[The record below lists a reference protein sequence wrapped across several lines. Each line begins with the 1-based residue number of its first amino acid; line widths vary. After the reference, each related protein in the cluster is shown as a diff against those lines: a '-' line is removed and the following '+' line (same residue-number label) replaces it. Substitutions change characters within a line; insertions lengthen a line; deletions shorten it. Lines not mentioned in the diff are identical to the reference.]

1 MSTSKESV
9 SWLDMPRKGQLGI
22 LFMLRFAEPCVRS
35 SASTYLYFQLKNLDP
50 SLSSGQIVSQS
61 ATVSAAY
68 IIGQCLSSLWISELA
83 DSPKVGRKGVLLLG
97 TAASVISSSLLGFT
111 RHFYQLV
118 LLWGLEG
125 VFNGNVATA
134 RTVITE
140 IVGDAK
146 FLSRAFVMTTMATT
160 LSTLLSPIMGGQL
173 ADLASTHPEK
183 FGNNAFLKKYPYA
196 TPAFVNAS
204 MLFVT
209 FMAIFFFLEETHSQ
223 KRGGPDIGLAISR
236 KVLSCFYRQKKHNA
250 SHPSLDDENST
261 EMETVPFIIG
271 DDTEADDADAEHRSS
286 SGDESDDGKQGKQ
299 GSRSLPPTPEK
310 KKAPPVLPLRR
321 IWTRNFILML
331 MVSAIHDSHIG
342 AYTVLW
348 TNFLSDPP
356 ATGVKDSLPFRFSG
370 GPGMTPSEIGFTLS
384 IVGACGLPIQFFV
397 YPKVIHKMG
406 ALKAW
411 RVFMRGFPI
420 IYSAAPFI
428 AVVSKLTKSATTE
441 HGQPPAVWTLITLIQ
456 ITLIFCAVF
465 VTPTTL
471 MLIRLV
477 CPHPSALART
487 NSISYVASGVGRAVG
502 SSLGALVYSYG
513 TSHSFTGLAFWSA
526 AAVGVCVCFMAMAC
540 KQGDGHEIWLEGDE
554 E

>member
-1 MSTSKESV
+1 MASSQESV

-61 ATVSAAY
+61 ATVSTAY
-68 IIGQCLSSLWISELA
+68 IIGQCLSSLWISKLA
-83 DSPKVGRKGVLLLG
+83 DSPRYGRKGVLLLG

-111 RHFYQLV
+111 THFYQLV

-146 FLSRAFVMTTMATT
+146 FLSRAFVMVTMATT
-160 LSTLLSPIMGGQL
+160 LSTLLSPLMGGQL
-173 ADLASTHPEK
+173 ADLASQYPEK
-183 FGNNAFLKKYPYA
+183 FGNNWFLKKYPYA

-204 MLFVT
+204 MLFIT
-209 FMAIFFFLEETHSQ
+209 FLAIFFFLEETHPQ
-223 KRGGPDIGLAISR
+223 KKGGRDLGLAISR
-236 KVLSCFYRQKKHNA
+236 KVLSCFYSQKNQNA
-250 SHPSLDDENST
+250 SYPPSDDDNST
-261 EMETVPFIIG
+261 EMEAVPFMKP
-271 DDTEADDADAEHRSS
+271 DDADVEDLNSS
-286 SGDESDDGKQGKQ
+286 DEEDHENHGKKR
-299 GSRSLPPTPEK
+299 SRSLTPIPEK
-310 KKAPPVLPLRR
+310 SKAPPVLPLRR
-321 IWTRNFILML
+321 IWTRNFVLML
-331 MVSAIHDSHIG
+331 IVTAIHDSHIG

-356 ATGVKDSLPFRFSG
+356 AKGLHDRLPFRFSG
-370 GPGMTPSEIGFTLS
+370 GPGMTPAEIGFTLS
-384 IVGACGLPIQFFV
+384 IVGVCGLPIQFFV
-397 YPKVIHKMG
+397 YPKVIHKLG
-406 ALKAW
+406 ALKTW
-411 RVFMRGFPI
+411 QLFMRGFPI
-420 IYSAAPFI
+420 IYSAAPFV
-428 AVVSKLTKSATTE
+428 AVVSRLTKSATSE
-441 HGQPPAVWTLITLIQ
+441 HGQPPAVWVLITLIQ
-456 ITLIFCAVF
+456 VVLIFCAVF
-465 VTPTTL
+465 VTPTAL
-471 MLIRLV
+471 MLTRLV

-487 NSISYVASGVGRAVG
+487 NSISYVGSGLGRALG

-526 AAVGVCVCFMAMAC
+526 AAVGVCTCCMAMAC
-540 KQGDGHEIWLEGDE
+540 KQGDGHEIWLDGDE